1 VKFLI
6 DNALSPV
13 VADRL
18 RQNGYDATHVRD
30 YEMQK
35 AADEAILVR
44 AKEEG
49 RVVVSADTDFATL
62 LALQRERAPSVFLF
76 RSGTERRPERQ
87 VALLLSNLPLLHEA
101 LRQGSVVVIEETR
114 IRVRPLPID
123 GHEWSRSSAASRG
136 GEMARP
142 DPQLRS
148 RPVGSRGGG
157 VRGGSG
163 YAASS
168 DHV

>member
-62 LALQRERAPSVFLF
+62 LALQRERAPSVILF
-76 RSGTERRPERQ
+76 SKWNRETPGTTSGS
-87 VALLLSNLPLLHEA
+87 VALK
-101 LRQGSVVVIEETR
+101 
-114 IRVRPLPID
+114 
-123 GHEWSRSSAASRG
+123 SAPSA
-136 GEMARP
+136 
-142 DPQLRS
+142 
-148 RPVGSRGGG
+148 
-157 VRGGSG
+157 
-163 YAASS
+163 
-168 DHV
+168 

>member
-6 DNALSPV
+6 DNALSPF
-13 VADRL
+13 VAGRL

-35 AADEAILVR
+35 ADDEAILVR

-49 RVVVSADTDFATL
+49 RVVVSADTDFAAL
-62 LALQRERAPSVFLF
+62 LALQGERAPSVILF

-87 VALLLSNLPLLHEA
+87 VALLLSNLPLLLES

-123 GHEWSRSSAASRG
+123 GHE
-136 GEMARP
+136 
-142 DPQLRS
+142 
-148 RPVGSRGGG
+148 
-157 VRGGSG
+157 
-163 YAASS
+163 
-168 DHV
+168 